1 MSLKKCPICLSI
13 DLTSILSL
21 RDAPIYPVVYAGKQ
35 DNVLTDLEFV
45 SCNRCGHIYN
55 GADAST
61 AIKSLITQDIPWF
74 LQVTEAQKVRRV
86 SL

>member
-45 SCNRCGHIYN
+45 SCNR
-55 GADAST
+55 
-61 AIKSLITQDIPWF
+61 
-74 LQVTEAQKVRRV
+74 
-86 SL
+86 